1 MPTAKYHLL
10 DGKVNAT
17 LQALYD
23 VIAADINKMSNE
35 GLSTKYGV
43 LCNDGTRFYFFKTIT
58 TLLQPLP
65 LNHYAPLMATLGVPL
80 LRGVCKRG
88 PQVPGASFQ
97 PSAQAW
103 C

>member
-1 MPTAKYHLL
+1 MFSMPTSKYHLI

-43 LCNDGTRFYFFKTIT
+43 LCNHGTVF
-58 TLLQPLP
+58 PLS
-65 LNHYAPLMATLGVPL
+65 LKKL
-80 LRGVCKRG
+80 
-88 PQVPGASFQ
+88 
-97 PSAQAW
+97 SA
-103 C
+103 CFSHFP